1 MQDCIADG
9 TVGRGTYL
17 SIRTAAKVLEISVSA
32 FYQWRQ
38 SDYLHPHGVVH
49 TDDRILTEVKAII
62 NEHPTNEIPG
72 VRVIYD
78 NLQSKNIAIGFKR
91 LRRLMRESG
100 IYHRFH
106 RQYVKTTDSDHNLP
120 RCPNLLDRRFNDFGI
135 NEAWCGDITYLPTDE
150 GWLYLA
156 SVIDLGTRRLVGYC
170 FSKRMT
176 TDIVMNALRMAYNN
190 ERPSEGCIFHSDQGS
205 QYCSHAFQQELVEHA
220 FRPSMSRLGQCWDN
234 APAEAFWAIL
244 KRECVPSKGSF
255 KTRTE
260 AMLQCTKWIRYYNL
274 KRPHSTLGMKS
285 PYKYWLDLM
294 ACR

>member
-1 MQDCIADG
+1 MKFQACELFMTIFNQ
-9 TVGRGTYL
+9 R
-17 SIRTAAKVLEISVSA
+17 ISPLASNA
-32 FYQWRQ
+32 Y
-38 SDYLHPHGVVH
+38 VVWW
-49 TDDRILTEVKAII
+49 
-62 NEHPTNEIPG
+62 
-72 VRVIYD
+72 
-78 NLQSKNIAIGFKR
+78 
-91 LRRLMRESG
+91 ESG

-234 APAEAFWAIL
+234 APAEAFWATL
-244 KRECVPSKGSF
+244 KRECVPSNGSF

-294 ACR
+294 ACRWGISIQNQNSVFLHPSSKTFMFVLVWLATYGYIYVLYLPCGRQKGRAVYSAKSN